1 MSIPN
6 HNTMIIITFKK
17 FMVCPKYCKDL
28 KKMLK
33 KGNDLL
39 SLKEWKSNQIRKRKS
54 DHEKN

>member
-39 SLKEWKSNQIRKRKS
+39 SLKEWKSNQIKKRGK
-54 DHEKN
+54 KL